1 MLVAEDNLVNQ
12 KVIVA
17 MLGKLGYS
25 AVVVGDGVEAV
36 TAVRD
41 SGQRFDLVLM
51 DCQMPVMDGFAATA
65 EIRRWAD
72 YAELPIIA
80 LSAHALAQ
88 ERERCRDAGMNDYL
102 AKPVKLKVLAQTLAQ
117 WLGSSAGRPGALP

>member
-1 MLVAEDNLVNQ
+1 
-12 KVIVA
+12 
-17 MLGKLGYS
+17 
-25 AVVVGDGVEAV
+25 V

-65 EIRRWAD
+65 EIRRWPDHAD
-72 YAELPIIA
+72 LPIIA

-102 AKPVKLKVLAQTLAQ
+102 AKPVKLKVLEQTLVQ
-117 WLGSSAGRPGALP
+117 WLGADAARSASLP